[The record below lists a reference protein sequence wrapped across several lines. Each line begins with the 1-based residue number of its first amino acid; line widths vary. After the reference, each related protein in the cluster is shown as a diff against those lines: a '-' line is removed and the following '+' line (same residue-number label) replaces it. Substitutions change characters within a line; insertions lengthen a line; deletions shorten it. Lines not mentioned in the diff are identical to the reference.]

1 MYGRIVSTE
10 ETWSLWQVIDKRER
24 AAYLRRVAEMLS
36 LKDHRRQFLS
46 DAAALEAEAD
56 RIEGRAAGKP

>member
-1 MYGRIVSTE
+1 
-10 ETWSLWQVIDKRER
+10 
-24 AAYLRRVAEMLS
+24 